1 VSREQTLKLV
11 REGSRFLVT
20 CHRRPD
26 ADALGSAIGL
36 AEILRSLG
44 KEAFVWVPEVLAPNL
59 LFFAAGRVDHVLPE
73 GTFDATFVMDTAAR
87 SLLPKGLPD
96 RGAGPLVIV
105 DHHAA
110 HDDVGDV
117 VCRECDACSTA
128 EVVMRLA
135 AELGARP
142 VPEAAAAPLYA
153 ALVADTGG
161 FRYAMTTPATLRLG
175 AELLERGAEAWLTA
189 YELFEGWQPER
200 MKLLGEV
207 LESLELALDG
217 RVAFLQVTRAMLAR
231 THADDDMVEGLVNYG
246 RMLRGVEIAVLLWEY
261 PRDRLSAPPDGKGPM
276 RPSSIP
282 SALDTK
288 VSLRSSGR
296 ADVARIATAL
306 GGGGHRA
313 AAGAQ
318 LPETFDEVRARV
330 IAEASAVL
338 DGRT

>member
-1 VSREQTLKLV
+1 MSREPTLRLI
-11 REGSRFLVT
+11 REGRRFLVT

-44 KEAFVWVPEVLAPNL
+44 KEAYVWVPESLAPNL
-59 LFFAAGRVDHVLPE
+59 LFFAAGRVEHELPGGE
-73 GTFDATFVMDTAAR
+73 FDATFVMDTAAR
-87 SLLPKGLPD
+87 SLLPKGIPN
-96 RGAGPLVIV
+96 RGAGPLVVV

-117 VCRECDACSTA
+117 ICRECDACSTA

-161 FRYAMTTPATLRLG
+161 FRYSMTTPATLHLG
-175 AELLERGAEAWLTA
+175 AELLERGADAWLTA
-189 YELFEGWQPER
+189 YELFEGWPVAR
-200 MKLLGEV
+200 MRLLGEV
-207 LESLELALDG
+207 LETLELVLDG
-217 RVAFLQVTRAMLAR
+217 RVALLSVTREMLAR
-231 THADDDMVEGLVNYG
+231 SGADDDMVEGLVNYG
-246 RMLRGVEIAVLLWEY
+246 RMLRGVEIAALLWEY
-261 PRDRLSAPPDGKGPM
+261 PRDRVSLPPSEKGAAPKMQVSG
-276 RPSSIP
+276 
-282 SALDTK
+282 ALDTK

-306 GGGGHRA
+306 GGGGHRS

-318 LPETFDEVRARV
+318 LPESFEEIRARV
-330 IAEASAVL
+330 LAEAAAVL
-338 DGRT
+338 DE

>member
-1 VSREQTLKLV
+1 MSRADTLRIV

-44 KEAFVWVPEVLAPNL
+44 KEAHVWVPESLAPNL
-59 LFFAAGRVDHVLPE
+59 MFFAVGRVERELPE
-73 GTFDATFVMDTAAR
+73 GEFDATFVMDTAAR
-87 SLLPKGLPD
+87 ALLPRGIPN
-96 RGAGPLVIV
+96 RGAGPLVVV

-161 FRYAMTTPATLRLG
+161 FRYAMTTPETLRLG
-175 AELLERGAEAWLTA
+175 AELLERGADAWQTA
-189 YELFEGWQPER
+189 YELFEGWPPAR
-200 MKLLGEV
+200 LRLLGEV
-207 LESLELALDG
+207 LETLELSEDG
-217 RVAFLQVTRAMLAR
+217 RVALLRVTRDMLAR
-231 THADDDMVEGLVNYG
+231 TGADDDMVEGMVNYG
-246 RMLRGVEIAVLLWEY
+246 RMLRGVEIAALLWEF
-261 PRDRLSAPPDGKGPM
+261 PSEKGG
-276 RPSSIP
+276 
-282 SALDTK
+282 LDTK
-288 VSLRSSGR
+288 LSLRSSG
-296 ADVARIATAL
+296 AANVAKLATAL

-318 LPETFDEVRARV
+318 IEEDVEATRKRV
-330 IAEASAVL
+330 LHEASVILAEM
-338 DGRT
+338 